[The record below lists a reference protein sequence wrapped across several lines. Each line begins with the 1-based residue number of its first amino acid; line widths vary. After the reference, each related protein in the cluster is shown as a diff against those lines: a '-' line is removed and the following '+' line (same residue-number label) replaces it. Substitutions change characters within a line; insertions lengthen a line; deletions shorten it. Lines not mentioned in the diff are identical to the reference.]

1 MMKKY
6 IILTGA
12 IRNAGGAQLYT
23 ANKLSYMESLGWE
36 PYAFFH
42 VAGDVKISYLNR
54 FIDSHIPEIGRPIQS
69 LKASVSKKIINNM
82 ASAIKAEGD
91 DEIIIE
97 SNSLSL
103 AFWGEALA
111 NSLNAHHVMF
121 PLEES
126 FWNIT
131 KKEAEFFQFKLHR
144 KEIMTSTEYRLRQI
158 FQGYYKAEYNQ
169 YLLGLRPYCS
179 NVVDYTPIELPD
191 SIHKSNSFKIL
202 SIGRLK
208 KAYINPMLQ
217 EIKNFANNHNEAKI
231 DLIMVGGDSDPSIEA
246 AIKELYKDVDNVTL
260 YLLGYIFPIP
270 YDWIRIS
277 DVCIASSNS
286 VLVSAEEGIPTI
298 AVDGHDLKA
307 IGVYGYTTN
316 KKVFRGEEPPL
327 QISMLL
333 EEILIKKKY
342 PKVLKHRNPV
352 GELAS
357 FFQPHV
363 TFLDNIDR
371 EKKYYLLSDIYS
383 PIDCFLARLKSYAR
397 KRFEI

>member
-12 IRNAGGAQLYT
+12 IRNAGGSQIYT
-23 ANKLSYMESLGWE
+23 ANKLNYMENLGWE
-36 PYAFFH
+36 PFVFFH
-42 VAGDVKISYLNR
+42 VAGDVKIQYLSR
-54 FIDSHIPEIGRPIQS
+54 FVEGYIPELGATVHS
-69 LKASVSKKIINNM
+69 LRKCVVDNVLGKISGIVGN
-82 ASAIKAEGD
+82 A
-91 DEIIIE
+91 DEVIVE
-97 SNSLSL
+97 CNGFSLC
-103 AFWGEALA
+103 FWGEVIA
-111 NSLNAHHVMF
+111 SRLNGRSVLF
-121 PLEES
+121 PLEET
-126 FWNIT
+126 FWHISR
-131 KKEAEFFQFKLHR
+131 KEAAFFEFKLLR
-144 KEIMTSTEYRLRQI
+144 NEIMTGNEKRLQQI

-169 YLLGLRPYCS
+169 YLLGLRAYCS

-191 SIHKSNSFKIL
+191 SIRKSNSFKIL

-208 KAYINPMLQ
+208 KSYINPMLQ
-217 EIKNFANNHNEAKI
+217 EIKDFANNHSDGKI
-231 DLIMVGGDSDPSIEA
+231 DLIMVGGDSDPSVEA
-246 AIKELYKDVDNVTL
+246 AIKDLYKDVDNVTL

-333 EEILIKKKY
+333 DEILIKKKY
-342 PKVLKHRNPV
+342 PRQLKHRNPV
-352 GELAS
+352 SELAP

-363 TFLDNIDR
+363 AFLNNINR
-371 EKKYYLLSDIYS
+371 KKMYYKISDIYS
-383 PIDCFLARLKSYAR
+383 PFDCFLARLKSYAR